1 MGAAPPSTVDAAPVP
16 EPSVSAPTEED
27 GGFGDFDAAAPSTV
41 DVPEPSVSTP
51 TEEEDGFGDF
61 DAAPPSVV
69 DAAPVPEPSVS
80 TPTEE
85 DDGFGVEHHRRLT
98 SVSTILRRMT
108 ASATSTSRRSIIKGL
123 CRTFGRAVR
132 QNSH

>member
-51 TEEEDGFGDF
+51 TEEDDGFGDFDGAPPPGPSIAPAADDDDGFGDF
-61 DAAPPSVV
+61 DAAPPSSVV
-69 DAAPVPEPSVS
+69 ATQPSS
-80 TPTEE
+80 RPTINSY
-85 DDGFGVEHHRRLT
+85 RRT
-98 SVSTILRRMT
+98 TVRCTRANVKIR
-108 ASATSTSRRSIIKGL
+108 ARSSCGGT
-123 CRTFGRAVR
+123 C
-132 QNSH
+132 